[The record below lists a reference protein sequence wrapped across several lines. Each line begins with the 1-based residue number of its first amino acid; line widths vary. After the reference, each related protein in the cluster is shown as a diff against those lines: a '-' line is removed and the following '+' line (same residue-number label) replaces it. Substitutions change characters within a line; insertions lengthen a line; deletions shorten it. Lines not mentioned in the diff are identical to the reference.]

1 MPLSG
6 SGRERSGL
14 PCAYPLPQTHPC
26 PQALG
31 GLWDAVSRGSVGGTN
46 GWGRCA
52 LGEKAFSSDPRGCL
66 GVPEPPSRCP
76 SSARSGHRCGV
87 TTVACWAEPPLR
99 EGPAGPAVGPSVA
112 LLPTAACAS
121 PLRVGGGSRRAW
133 PTSGTWGS
141 RVRARECVRA
151 CVATPPRPW
160 VSCPVAVRAAVS
172 AARSRA
178 EWPPAVTCGHGSG
191 PLSPGGASPRV
202 VVPGRTRRTGG
213 GLDGPLWRGSR
224 GVGPQRCGARFAVGE
239 ARQGC

>member
-1 MPLSG
+1 MSG

-99 EGPAGPAVGPSVA
+99 EGSAGPAVGPSVA
-112 LLPTAACAS
+112 LLPTAARAS

-141 RVRARECVRA
+141 RVRAREVRA
-151 CVATPPRPW
+151 CVRGHSP
-160 VSCPVAVRAAVS
+160 AAVGLLPCCRAS
-172 AARSRA
+172 GCVCCPLPCRVAAGGDV
-178 EWPPAVTCGHGSG
+178 WPRVG

>member
-31 GLWDAVSRGSVGGTN
+31 GLWGAVSRGSVGGTN

-141 RVRARECVRA
+141 CVRARECVRGHS
-151 CVATPPRPW
+151 P
-160 VSCPVAVRAAVS
+160 AAVGLLPCCRAS
-172 AARSRA
+172 GCVCCPLPCRVAAGGDV
-178 EWPPAVTCGHGSG
+178 WPRVGAALAWGRFPPGRGSG
-191 PLSPGGASPRV
+191 
-202 VVPGRTRRTGG
+202 T
-213 GLDGPLWRGSR
+213 D
-224 GVGPQRCGARFAVGE
+224 
-239 ARQGC
+239 

>member
-1 MPLSG
+1 MSG

-66 GVPEPPSRCP
+66 GVPEPPSCRP

-87 TTVACWAEPPLR
+87 TTVACWAEPPLC
-99 EGPAGPAVGPSVA
+99 EGSAGPAVGPSVA

-133 PTSGTWGS
+133 LASGTWGS
-141 RVRARECVRA
+141 RVRASACVRGHSPA
-151 CVATPPRPW
+151 
-160 VSCPVAVRAAVS
+160 AVRLLPCCRASGCVCCPLPCRVAAGGDVW
-172 AARSRA
+172 AR
-178 EWPPAVTCGHGSG
+178 VG
-191 PLSPGGASPRV
+191 PLSPGGRFP
-202 VVPGRTRRTGG
+202 PGR
-213 GLDGPLWRGSR
+213 GS
-224 GVGPQRCGARFAVGE
+224 GMD
-239 ARQGC
+239 